1 MRSYRVVETLT
12 DDSLMAP
19 PTTSEYLGVPEATLA
34 QWRYQGKGP
43 RFFKVGKH
51 VRYRKS
57 DVDAWLEQQASQ

>member
-1 MRSYRVVETLT
+1 MVETLT

-19 PTTSEYLGVPEATLA
+19 PPTSEYLGVPEATLA

-57 DVDAWLEQQASQ
+57 DVDAWLEEQASE